1 MNLRHRKAWANFF
14 FSTEGVQV
22 LTRSVSLSFRDLF
35 TGPRKRSGCLG
46 LVGTVGS

>member
-14 FSTEGVQV
+14 STEGGQV

-35 TGPRKRSGCLG
+35 TGPRKRSGCLD